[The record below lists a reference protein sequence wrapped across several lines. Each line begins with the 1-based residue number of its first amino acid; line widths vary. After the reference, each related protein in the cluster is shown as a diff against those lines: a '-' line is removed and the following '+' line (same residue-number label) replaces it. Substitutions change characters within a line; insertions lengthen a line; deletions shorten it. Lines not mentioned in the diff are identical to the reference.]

1 MTKKKAIL
9 VVDDEIEFL
18 KMIRLRLEAN
28 DYEVVTAI
36 NGAQAME
43 KLKNYK
49 LDAILLDILLPD
61 MNGIDILKMIRKK
74 DKNMPV
80 FMITAF
86 SSPERF
92 ELANKF
98 NASGFIIKTDDL
110 QIEVN
115 NITSAI
121 RLADKFK
128 G

>member
-36 NGAQAME
+36 NGEQAME
-43 KLKNYK
+43 KIKNYK
-49 LDAILLDILLPD
+49 LDAVLLDIMLPD

-74 DKNMPV
+74 DKNLPV

-92 ELANKF
+92 AMANKF
-98 NASGFIIKTDDL
+98 NASGFIVKTDDL
-110 QIEVN
+110 QVEVN

>member
-18 KMIRLRLEAN
+18 KMIRFRLEAN
-28 DYEVVTAI
+28 DYEVITAI

-43 KLKNYK
+43 RLKNYK
-49 LDAILLDILLPD
+49 LDAVLLDILLPD

-110 QIEVN
+110 QVEVN

>member
-28 DYEVVTAI
+28 DYEVITAI

>member
-1 MTKKKAIL
+1 MTRKRAIL
-9 VVDDEIEFL
+9 VVDDEVEFL

-36 NGAQAME
+36 NGAQAKE
-43 KLKNYK
+43 KLKSYK
-49 LDAILLDILLPD
+49 LDAVLLDIMLPD
-61 MNGIDILKMIRKK
+61 MNGIDILKTIRKT

-98 NASGFIIKTDDL
+98 NASGFIVKTDDL
-110 QIEVN
+110 QVEVN

>member
-1 MTKKKAIL
+1 MNKKKAIL
-9 VVDDEIEFL
+9 VVDDELEFL

-36 NGAQAME
+36 NGEQAIE

-49 LDAILLDILLPD
+49 LDAVLLDIMLPD
-61 MNGIDILKMIRKK
+61 MNGIDILKIIRKD

-86 SSPERF
+86 SNPERF
-92 ELANKF
+92 ETANKY
-98 NASGFIIKTDDL
+98 NASGFIIKTNDL
-110 QIEVN
+110 QVEVN

>member
-1 MTKKKAIL
+1 MTRKRAIL
-9 VVDDEIEFL
+9 VVDDEVEFL

-36 NGAQAME
+36 NGAQAKE
-43 KLKNYK
+43 KLKSYR
-49 LDAILLDILLPD
+49 LDAVLLDIMLPD
-61 MNGIDILKMIRKK
+61 MNGIDILKTIRKT

-98 NASGFIIKTDDL
+98 NASGFIVKTDDL
-110 QIEVN
+110 QAEVN